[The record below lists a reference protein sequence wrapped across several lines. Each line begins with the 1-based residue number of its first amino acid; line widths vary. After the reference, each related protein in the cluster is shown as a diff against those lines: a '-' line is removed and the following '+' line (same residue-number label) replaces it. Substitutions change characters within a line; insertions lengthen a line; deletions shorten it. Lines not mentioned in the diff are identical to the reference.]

1 METTEW
7 YTLPDRDNYE
17 VSGEDEPR
25 VRSRSTG
32 VVLKKKA
39 NGTVSLYLSP
49 KRKGV
54 CFGTVRLQFAA
65 MNGVKVEL
73 IPKNIIITKE
83 HGEFRLTDRRD
94 FCQKLNGRFDRGCDT
109 ERQLEVLDETVA
121 FIRAQAEAVRTQQL
135 GRMAELLYGYRK
147 RAIELA
153 GRFCYASPSLY
164 RNMEDYASTAV
175 VRVIDK
181 VMRGVILTTH
191 PTAALKTEIIKIV
204 RSKKKTVPADD
215 WRIYKHSKIQNK

>member
-7 YTLPDRDNYE
+7 YILPDRDNYE
-17 VSGEDEPR
+17 VSDEDEPR

-32 VVLKKKA
+32 IVLKRKP
-39 NGTVSLYLSP
+39 NGTVSLYFSP
-49 KRKGV
+49 KRKNV
-54 CFGTVRLQFAA
+54 QIGTVRLQFAA

-73 IPKNIIITKE
+73 IPKDIIVTKE
-83 HGEFRLTDRRD
+83 RGEFRLTDRRD
-94 FCQKLNGRFDRGCDT
+94 FCKRLNERYGRGCDT
-109 ERQLEVLDETVA
+109 RRQLEVLDETGA
-121 FIRAQAEAVRTQQL
+121 FVRAQAEAVRTRQL
-135 GRMAELLYGYRK
+135 APLAELLYGYRK

-153 GRFCYASPSLY
+153 GRFCYATPGLY

-191 PTAALKTEIIKIV
+191 PTAALKTEIVRIV
-204 RSKKKTVPADD
+204 RHKKKTVPADD
-215 WRIYKHSKIQNK
+215 WRIYKHSKVYKQ